1 MAQVTASEFAGFD
14 TEDKLSTIYDM
25 QLVQWEF
32 LSGLSDTLQAMGK
45 NPMLRSMLPMLAKNL
60 PELGG

>member
-1 MAQVTASEFAGFD
+1 MAHVTAGEFAGFD
-14 TEDKLSTIYDM
+14 TEDKLNAIYDM

-32 LSGLSDTLQAMGK
+32 LSGLSDTLQQMGA

-60 PELGG
+60 PQLGG

>member
-1 MAQVTASEFAGFD
+1 MSQVTAREFAEFD
-14 TEDKLSTIYDM
+14 TEDKLNAIYAM